1 MNNYLR
7 RQRLEFAKFDAFINS
22 FTPYLENVNK
32 SRPIQN
38 DIIGG
43 GDCFFH
49 SLEYAIGKVG
59 LYHEHNDLVNKTRL
73 KIVNSL
79 IGRVGRGYM
88 VEGSPLYTYGRSKKW
103 AEDIITREAA
113 IYAKKCLFIISYN
126 PPDETKNVKS
136 DENQGRVTLIQPFGL
151 ELNAKNIIFI
161 VNIHN
166 AHFVTFKTRRL
177 GVNQK
182 LITPVIATE
191 LFIKGLND
199 FLLYNPTADIST
211 IQSETRRIHKINL
224 FSFLLTDLIPYLNR
238 EEPPLNNKPV
248 SNSNLESRLAQYIS
262 NPEIRSQEESSL
274 AQYISNE
281 AIRSQEEYNAKKEST
296 AKKANAKKLTLKER
310 RKKEQNQRNAQ
321 KMNKNLTQR
330 NLSKQPKNNTNSNRA
345 IVKLLAKDE
354 QELAN
359 KQFARSFGK

>member
-32 SRPIQN
+32 SSPIQR

-49 SLEYAIGKVG
+49 SLEYAIGNVG
-59 LYHEHNDLVNKTRL
+59 LYHENNDHVRKTRL
-73 KIVNSL
+73 NIVNSL
-79 IGRVGRGYM
+79 IRRVGRGYM

-151 ELNAKNIIFI
+151 ELNATNIIFI
-161 VNIHN
+161 VNKHN

-191 LFIKGLND
+191 HFIKGLND

-248 SNSNLESRLAQYIS
+248 SNSNLEST
-262 NPEIRSQEESSL
+262 L

-281 AIRSQEEYNAKKEST
+281 AIRSQEESESAQYISNQAIRSQEEYNAKKEST
-296 AKKANAKKLTLKER
+296 SKKTNAKKLTLKER
-310 RKKEQNQRNAQ
+310 RENERKERNA
-321 KMNKNLTQR
+321 KRITKR
-330 NLSKQPKNNTNSNRA
+330 NVSKQPKNNTNSNRA
-345 IVKLLAKDE
+345 IAELLARE
-354 QELAN
+354 ERELAN
-359 KQFARSFGK
+359 EQFARSLRK

>member
-262 NPEIRSQEESSL
+262 NPEIRSQEE
-274 AQYISNE
+274 
-281 AIRSQEEYNAKKEST
+281 YNAKKEST

-321 KMNKNLTQR
+321 RMTQR
-330 NLSKQPKNNTNSNRA
+330 NLSKQPKNNINNRA
-345 IVKLLAKDE
+345 IAELLAKDE